1 MNNKTL
7 ATASLFM
14 LLAVAGC
21 SHVPVS
27 GPPPQSTAPTI
38 PAPVGHVPSQR
49 PQWFDSVETYKYHAA
64 QHIMSNNSEHTFS
77 GKLPPMLPAIVVL
90 RITIDD
96 TGRVTDVL
104 VQRSPNDEASKAAV
118 AAINRTRL
126 LPQPLNLANGTDRT
140 LEFSETF
147 LFNHDNRFQLRT
159 LAPIQTSE

>member
-1 MNNKTL
+1 MNNKSL
-7 ATASLFM
+7 ASASLFT
-14 LLAVAGC
+14 LLAVVGC

-27 GPPPQSTAPTI
+27 SPLPQSPAAPI
-38 PAPVGHVPSQR
+38 PASVGRVSSQP

-64 QHIMSNNSEHTFS
+64 QHIMRNNSEHTFS

-104 VQRSPNDEASKAAV
+104 VQRSPDDAASQAAV
-118 AAINRTRL
+118 AAIYRARQ
-126 LPQPLNLANGTDRT
+126 LPQPFNLANGLHRT

-147 LFNHDNRFQLRT
+147 LFNHANRFQLRT
-159 LAPIQTSE
+159 LAPVQTSE